1 MFLYFHLTGLSLL
14 KLCVVCGFFSQ
25 VFAEYPGSSAQMRV
39 LLTFYASTIVSA
51 LVTAEDLS
59 DNIVAKLFPYVQK
72 VGPAHV

>member
-1 MFLYFHLTGLSLL
+1 MLL
-14 KLCVVCGFFSQ
+14 FQ
-25 VFAEYPGSSAQMRV
+25 VFAEYPGSSAQLRV

-72 VGPAHV
+72 VGPAQVYSRLFCT